1 MKDII
6 KSLGGDRLGS
16 ENKMN
21 IAMHNYHRSTHNLST
36 QRKTTMAPGV
46 LYPIYSNVMMNGDVF
61 DIDINAQIKT
71 FPTKAPLFGSFKLQV
86 DTFLVPIRLYQGILH
101 NNPINIGMQMNKI
114 LLPKAKIRCSGEG
127 DIRQYTDGKLS
138 GIAPTSLL
146 KYLGLSG
153 IGVQIDSYNPSTGK
167 LHYSSTRKINAVPI
181 IAYYDIFK
189 NYYANKQED
198 YAYFFGTDVESTQ
211 KLYELSNMKCD
222 DPNNFG
228 TFINMTSTGSGYW
241 TEPYNVPTG
250 EPQLRATIKGDF
262 KSINGSLPTS
272 IRVYVT
278 HKGVE
283 YFLGDFLGEGQ
294 DVPDNLITAKQ
305 FTGNSF
311 QFTTQFTQSKLYN
324 ALSYQ
329 GFPADA
335 TAIRIYVKSVITNTG
350 SGKPAL
356 VTFPLKNIDTMRET
370 LLSKTQIGEE
380 FVIDQNT
387 IQPYGSISN
396 PSSRTGSNANEALG
410 NGSAMYGLCI
420 KTYQSDIFNNWLKN
434 ELVEGTNGIAE
445 ITAVDTSSGSFTID
459 SLNLAQKVYN
469 MLNRIAAS
477 GGTYEDWQEV
487 VYTSN
492 VNKRAETPIY
502 CGGMSSEIVFEEI
515 VSSAASGESPLGTLG
530 GKGNQVSRK
539 GGHVI
544 IKADE
549 PCYVMIIASLTP
561 RIDYSQGNQFDLTE
575 INSIDD
581 LHKPALDG
589 IGYEDLIGE
598 RMCWADTIINPDG
611 TLIRSKVGKSV
622 AWINYMT
629 DVNKVYGEFSAGE
642 GQSYMVLN
650 RNYSLKGN
658 NKNVKVA
665 DFTTY
670 INPRK
675 FNYAFAYADL
685 DAQNFW
691 GAFDLNIKARR
702 VMSAKQ
708 IPNL

>member
-1 MKDII
+1 MSEII
-6 KSLGGDRLGS
+6 KPLGGERLGS

-86 DTFLVPIRLYQGILH
+86 DTFLIPIRLYQGILH

-114 LLPKAKIRCSGEG
+114 LLPKVKIKCAGKGKLNEV
-127 DIRQYTDGKLS
+127 TDSILS

-153 IGVQIDSYNPSTGK
+153 IGITYNSYDKVTNTVE
-167 LHYSSTRKINAVPI
+167 YSNTRKINAVPI

-189 NYYANKQED
+189 NYYANKQEED
-198 YAYFFGTDVESTQ
+198 AYFFGTDVVERY
-211 KLYELSNMKCD
+211 KLYDLSNMECSAAD
-222 DPNNFG
+222 
-228 TFINMTSTGSGYW
+228 GSGFVPMTETTESFQSVDYILPN
-241 TEPYNVPTG
+241 TEPL
-250 EPQLRATIKGDF
+250 LRATIKGNY
-262 KSINGSLPTS
+262 SGELLSTS
-272 IRVYVT
+272 IQVYII
-278 HKGVE
+278 HGGKW
-283 YFLGDFLGEGQ
+283 YFLGDFMGEGQ
-294 DVPDNLITAKQ
+294 DIPSSLITTKQ
-305 FTGNSF
+305 FTKNSF
-311 QFTTQFTQSKLYN
+311 LFATQFSQDNLYK
-324 ALSYQ
+324 ALKNQ
-329 GFPADA
+329 GFPANA
-335 TAIRIYVKSVITNTG
+335 QSIKVAIKYVVSKEGT
-350 SGKPAL
+350 GKPAL
-356 VTFPLKNIDTMRET
+356 VKFPLKNIDKMREV
-370 LLSKTQIGEE
+370 LLSKTQIGDE
-380 FVIDQNT
+380 FVIDEHT
-387 IQPYGSISN
+387 IQPYGSIGE
-396 PSSRTGSNANEALG
+396 PSSRVAGVDGTETMG
-410 NGSAMYGLCI
+410 NGSPMYGLCL

-445 ITAVDTSSGSFTID
+445 ITSVDTSEGSFTID

-502 CGGMSSEIVFEEI
+502 CGGMSSEVVFEEI
-515 VSSAASGESPLGTLG
+515 VSSAESGDSPLGTLG
-530 GKGNQVSRK
+530 GKGKQISRN

-544 IKADE
+544 VKADE

-575 INSIDD
+575 LNSIDD

-598 RMCWADTIINPDG
+598 RMCWADTVIQKNG
-611 TLIRSKVGKSV
+611 TLERSKVGKSV

-629 DVNKVYGEFSAGE
+629 DVNRVYGEFAAGE
-642 GQSYMVLN
+642 GQSYMILN
-650 RNYSLKGN
+650 RNYSLGGI
-658 NKNVKVA
+658 NKNVRVE

-675 FNYAFAYADL
+675 FNYAFAYADI